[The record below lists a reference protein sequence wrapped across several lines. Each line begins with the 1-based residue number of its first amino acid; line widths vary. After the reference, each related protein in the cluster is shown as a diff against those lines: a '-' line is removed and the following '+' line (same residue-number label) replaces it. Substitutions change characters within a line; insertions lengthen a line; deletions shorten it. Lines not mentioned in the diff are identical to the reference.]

1 MSTFVEPTT
10 PTSSNTSVSNDFN
23 LADHET
29 QLEMLFAFLNVKD
42 DNEDFKLAQV

>member
-10 PTSSNTSVSNDFN
+10 PTSSNTSNEFN

-42 DNEDFKLAQV
+42 DNEDSKLAQV